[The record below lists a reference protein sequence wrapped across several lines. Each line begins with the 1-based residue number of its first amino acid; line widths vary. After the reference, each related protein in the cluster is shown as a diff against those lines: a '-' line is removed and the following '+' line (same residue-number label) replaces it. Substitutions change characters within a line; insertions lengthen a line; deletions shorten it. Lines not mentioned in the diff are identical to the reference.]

1 MRLKLLVQLNFG
13 VGQYPNTNCGTLHLL
28 EMATA
33 KPILLLLIANHAVM
47 SRFQKVI
54 VQEHLGTVYFGN

>member
-13 VGQYPNTNCGTLHLL
+13 VGQYPNTDCGTLHLL
-28 EMATA
+28 EIATA

-47 SRFQKVI
+47 SRFKK
-54 VQEHLGTVYFGN
+54 